1 MALHHV
7 VLEEFAK
14 SLQECGLV
22 DITFRTKDG
31 GFQTFNIKQVADSI
45 VAVLLANVAQH
56 TNILPGLGIPPILPP
71 GR

>member
-14 SLQECGLV
+14 SLCECGLV
-22 DITFRTKDG
+22 DITFRAKDG
-31 GFQTFNIKQVADSI
+31 GFLTFNMKQVAESI
-45 VAVLLANVAQH
+45 MALL
-56 TNILPGLGIPPILPP
+56 TTETSGPTLPPVLPP